1 MATVEPFRT
10 IRQLYEDKARS
21 LELRLS
27 GGVNGLENRITSP
40 RIQKLGLALAGYYD
54 YLHAGRIQVMGRT
67 EANFLRGVPP
77 DQLEA
82 TLSGLFQR
90 QICGIVVTGGFEPP
104 AEMVNA
110 ARQHSVPMLLTPVI
124 SSRAIDEVTE
134 YLEECLAPSTTIHGV
149 FMEVFGMGV
158 LILGKSGVG
167 KSECALEL
175 VLRGHRLVSD
185 DLVVIRRLGL
195 DRLVGS
201 GPEHLKFHME
211 VRGLGIINIREL
223 FGISSVSLQKELD
236 LAVELV
242 DWQEQPVQD
251 PLGTSG
257 RRFELLEG
265 SVPMVSLP
273 VASGR
278 NVATLVEV
286 AVRIHL
292 LRKQGYRPDGG
303 FFDELERRL
312 RAGENDGD

>member
-1 MATVEPFRT
+1 MATAEPFRT

-21 LELRLS
+21 LELRLT
-27 GGVNGLENRITSP
+27 GGANGLDNRITSP
-40 RIQKLGLALAGYYD
+40 RIQKLGLALAGYFD
-54 YLHAGRIQVMGRT
+54 YLHSGRIQVIGRT
-67 EANFLRGVPP
+67 EANFLNRVAP
-77 DQLEA
+77 DQLAA
-82 TLSGLFQR
+82 TLAGLFQHR
-90 QICGIVVTGGFEPP
+90 ICGIVVTGGFEPP
-104 AEMVNA
+104 AEMVRA
-110 ARQHSVPMLLTPVI
+110 AREHAVPMLLTPVI

-149 FMEVFGMGV
+149 LMEVFGMGV
-158 LILGKSGVG
+158 LILGDSGIG

-223 FGISSVSLQKELD
+223 FGISSVSSQKEVD
-236 LAVELV
+236 LVVELV
-242 DWQEQPVQD
+242 EWRGQPAQD
-251 PLGTSG
+251 PLGITG
-257 RRFELLEG
+257 RHFELLDG
-265 SVPMVSLP
+265 SVPMVTLP

-312 RAGENDGD
+312 AGNDDVD